1 MVGHRHLPSVRG
13 EAEDLGDGE
22 FDIAFF
28 DSEDK
33 KIGRGAVTVIAGA
46 EKLYVRYIEAEIQRQ
61 GFGLA
66 MLQWLAKAYFPQ
78 IVPVRPND
86 AALPFW
92 DYAKAYKDGGLT
104 VGDSIDQTSFRL
116 LTGAIKP
123 LSGQL

>member
-1 MVGHRHLPSVRG
+1 MVQRQLPSVRG

-28 DSEDK
+28 DTENK
-33 KIGRGAVTVIAGA
+33 KIGRSSVTVIAGA
-46 EKLYVRYIEAEIQRQ
+46 EKLYVRYIEVENQRQ

-66 MLQWLAKAYFPQ
+66 MLTWLAGTYFTG

-86 AALPFW
+86 SAIPFW
-92 DYAKAYKDGGLT
+92 NYARDYKDGGFT
-104 VGDSIDQTSFRL
+104 IGEDIDQTSFRV

-123 LSGQL
+123 SAGGL